1 MGSTCWI
8 LLKSWKK
15 EYSFSK
21 FHDRYFY
28 LVVVAMVQCLC
39 WCCYFYHL
47 DSFYFCFFL
56 CKAFLRNEILN
67 CFQSAN
73 DDNNSKAF
81 FLFFGTPSLLFR
93 MTIAST
99 MVFLFISQSF
109 SLYPFICNQQNGE
122 RLLFHC
128 RCTWISLLYKVL
140 ETKRKWKTR
149 LFSWRT

>member
-15 EYSFSK
+15 EYFFSK

-47 DSFYFCFFL
+47 DSFYFFFSL

-73 DDNNSKAF
+73 DCNNSKAF
-81 FLFFGTPSLLFR
+81 LLFFSTPSLLFR
-93 MTIAST
+93 MTVAST
-99 MVFLFISQSF
+99 MVLFISQSF
-109 SLYPFICNQQNGE
+109 FSLS
-122 RLLFHC
+122 FHLQSTEW
-128 RCTWISLLYKVL
+128 RTFTLSLLLYVDFIIIQSL
-140 ETKRKWKTR
+140 ETKRK
-149 LFSWRT
+149 

>member
-93 MTIAST
+93 VTIAST
-99 MVFLFISQSF
+99 MVFLFYIAIFFSLSFHLQSTEWRTFTLSLPLYVDFIIIQSF
-109 SLYPFICNQQNGE
+109 GNQKKMKN
-122 RLLFHC
+122 
-128 RCTWISLLYKVL
+128 
-140 ETKRKWKTR
+140 
-149 LFSWRT
+149 